1 LHGPFSFCEIAVRRR
16 PRVTRARLRALLYYD
31 AQTGEFH
38 WLKRM
43 SARIRAGDLAGT
55 LTEDGYRRIWIEG
68 RQYRAHRLAWLYMTG
83 EWCPLLID
91 HRDGNPSNNR
101 WSNLRKATLSQSNAN
116 RRVPRNN
123 RCGLKGVSRKGSGW
137 RAAIHKNKRKHY
149 LGIFPT
155 PQAAHAAYVT
165 AARKLFGEFARTE

>member
-1 LHGPFSFCEIAVRRR
+1 
-16 PRVTRARLRALLYYD
+16 VTRARLRALLYYD